1 MARKISRIDIQ
12 GMMKGRDKKMKVL
25 IVEDDNN
32 KAQQVKNAIT
42 EGTGVNKENVDVV
55 PGINEA
61 IQKMLNEKYQFM
73 IADMCI
79 PNVYGEKIEED
90 GGLQLIKVITQDKRV
105 LKPADIVVLTAHEG
119 MIEKY
124 RDKIEKESFSMIAY
138 DSSSEEWKRRIRD
151 RLVYILSYDTSPN
164 KKRDYEYDVAIITAV
179 QVEKEAVLKLSENW
193 GVKPVEGDSAIYYE
207 TEWECNGRNKKIIA
221 TSLTQMGMV
230 AAATLTTKIV
240 YNFSPRYIIMPG
252 IAGGV
257 KGEYEFGDIIL
268 PREVKDYCSGKYTT
282 PSSGEEA
289 ANINPLDF
297 FVPTATSI
305 STDADIINKASQD
318 FDKILG
324 EIHKKWP
331 QNDKYKSP
339 RIRTGYMASG
349 DSVVQNEAVIDMMIK
364 NHLRQADGLDMEA
377 YGVYYA
383 AQQAIMPKPIPI
395 CMKAISDFAD
405 KKKSDEHQAYAAYT
419 SAQFTKYFV
428 QEIL

>member
-1 MARKISRIDIQ
+1 
-12 GMMKGRDKKMKVL
+12 MKVL
-25 IVEDDNN
+25 IVEDENN
-32 KAQQVKNAIT
+32 KAQQVKSAIT

-61 IQKMLNEKYQFM
+61 IQKLLHEKYQFM

-105 LKPADIVVLTAHEG
+105 LKPADIIVLTAHEG
-119 MIEKY
+119 IIEKY
-124 RDKIEKESFSMIAY
+124 RDKIEKESFSMISY
-138 DSSSEEWKRRIRD
+138 DSSSEEWKQRIRD
-151 RLVYILSYDTSPN
+151 RLAYILSYDNSPD
-164 KKRDYEYDVAIITAV
+164 KKRDYMYDVAIVTAV
-179 QVEKEAVLKLSENW
+179 QVEREAVRNLSDNW
-193 GVKPVEGDSAIYYE
+193 TVKSVEGDSARYYE
-207 TEWECNGRNKKIIA
+207 TEWECRGKVKKIIT

-230 AAATLTTKIV
+230 AAATLTTKII

-282 PSSGEEA
+282 PTEGEEEA
-289 ANINPLDF
+289 QLNPLSY

-305 STDADIINKASQD
+305 STDADIVNLASQD
-318 FDKILG
+318 FSDILSA
-324 EIHKKWP
+324 IHRKWP
-331 QNDKYKSP
+331 QNTKY
-339 RIRTGYMASG
+339 RIPSVRTGYMASG
-349 DSVVQNEAVIDMMIK
+349 DSVVQNKAVIDIMIK

-377 YGVYYA
+377 YGVYFA
-383 AQQAIMPKPIPI
+383 AQQAVMPKPIPI

>member
-1 MARKISRIDIQ
+1 
-12 GMMKGRDKKMKVL
+12 MKVL
-25 IVEDDNN
+25 IVEDENN
-32 KAQQVKNAIT
+32 KAQQVKSAIT

-61 IQKMLNEKYQFM
+61 IQKLLHEKYQFM

-105 LKPADIVVLTAHEG
+105 LKPADIIVLTAHEG

-124 RDKIEKESFSMIAY
+124 RDKIEKESFSMISY
-138 DSSSEEWKRRIRD
+138 DSSSEEWKQRIRD
-151 RLVYILSYDTSPN
+151 RLAYILSYDNSPD
-164 KKRDYEYDVAIITAV
+164 KKRDYMYDVAIVTAV
-179 QVEKEAVLKLSENW
+179 QVEREAVRNLSDNW
-193 GVKPVEGDSAIYYE
+193 TVKSVEGDSARYYE
-207 TEWECNGRNKKIIA
+207 TEWECRGKVKKIIT

-230 AAATLTTKIV
+230 AAATLTTKII

-252 IAGGV
+252 IAGCV

-282 PSSGEEA
+282 PTEGEEEA
-289 ANINPLDF
+289 QLNPLSY

-305 STDADIINKASQD
+305 STDADIVNLASQD
-318 FDKILG
+318 FSDILSA
-324 EIHKKWP
+324 IHRKWP
-331 QNDKYKSP
+331 QNTKY
-339 RIRTGYMASG
+339 RIPSVRTGYMASG
-349 DSVVQNEAVIDMMIK
+349 DSVVQNKAVIDIMIK

-377 YGVYYA
+377 YGVYFA
-383 AQQAIMPKPIPI
+383 AQQAVMPKPIPI

>member
-1 MARKISRIDIQ
+1 
-12 GMMKGRDKKMKVL
+12 MKVL
-25 IVEDDNN
+25 IVEDENN
-32 KAQQVKNAIT
+32 KAQQVKSAIT

-61 IQKMLNEKYQFM
+61 IQKLLHEKYQFM

-105 LKPADIVVLTAHEG
+105 LKPADIIVLTAHEG

-124 RDKIEKESFSMIAY
+124 RDKIEKESFSMISY
-138 DSSSEEWKRRIRD
+138 DSSSEEWKQRIRD
-151 RLVYILSYDTSPN
+151 RLAYILSYDNSPD
-164 KKRDYEYDVAIITAV
+164 KKRDYMYDVAIVTAV
-179 QVEKEAVLKLSENW
+179 QVEREAVRNLSDNW
-193 GVKPVEGDSAIYYE
+193 TVKSVEGDSARYYE
-207 TEWECNGRNKKIIA
+207 TEWECRGKVKKIIT

-230 AAATLTTKIV
+230 AAATLTTKII

-282 PSSGEEA
+282 PTEGEEEA
-289 ANINPLDF
+289 QLNPLSY

-305 STDADIINKASQD
+305 STDADIVNLASQD
-318 FDKILG
+318 FSDILSA
-324 EIHKKWP
+324 IHRKWP
-331 QNDKYKSP
+331 QNTKY
-339 RIRTGYMASG
+339 RIPSVRTGYMASG
-349 DSVVQNEAVIDMMIK
+349 DSVVQNKAVIDIMIK

-377 YGVYYA
+377 YGVYFA
-383 AQQAIMPKPIPI
+383 AQQAVMPKPIPI